1 LEINSMKLLIIF
13 SILFV
18 FLLIPIQNSF
28 SELEIST
35 NTQVYSPEHTLQV
48 YGTGLPGEN
57 LILRLFAPDESIT
70 KFDQIQTDSDGN
82 FNHQL
87 LTWPV
92 PSSGVPFGTYTVE
105 VLSTEQN
112 GLSKKIDIK
121 FSSTTELISVAIEKQ
136 IDTIVFAPESGALH
150 QSFRVFIQTT
160 RDGLN
165 IGNNPVTLLGNS
177 MIHLPD
183 GSSLSLKHYFKTLY
197 AGVYYFDF
205 TPQQQGTH
213 IFQISVFSDGVTS
226 KGFAATH
233 VLSQN
238 LGGINKQII
247 KLNSIL
253 DDTSDE
259 LNTLKSEING
269 FDKTLLMA
277 SDKID
282 SSTGSIAISVDS
294 ISEASSQLNSLL
306 FPIIASIGI
315 IVALQITI
323 IARRR

>member
-1 LEINSMKLLIIF
+1 MKLLVIL

-18 FLLIPIQNSF
+18 FLLIPIQDSF

-35 NTQVYSPEHTLQV
+35 NSKVYSPEHTLQV
-48 YGTGLPGEN
+48 YGTGLPEEN

-70 KFDQIQTDSDGN
+70 KFEQIQTDPDGS

-87 LTWPV
+87 LTWPT
-92 PSSGVPFGTYTVE
+92 PSSGTPYGTYVVE

-112 GLSKKIDIK
+112 GLSKKINIA
-121 FSSTTELISVAIEKQ
+121 FSSTTELISVAIERQ
-136 IDTIVFAPESGALH
+136 IDTIVFAPETGALN
-150 QSFRVFIQTT
+150 QSFRVFVQTT

-165 IGNNPVTLLGNS
+165 IGNDPSQLLGNS
-177 MIHLPD
+177 LIHLPD
-183 GSSLSLKHYFKTLY
+183 GSSLPMKNYFNTLY

-205 TPQQQGTH
+205 TPRQQGTH
-213 IFQISVFSDGVTS
+213 VFQISVFNEGVTS

-238 LGGINKQII
+238 LGGINKQIT
-247 KLNSIL
+247 KLNSVL
-253 DDTSDE
+253 DDTSNE
-259 LNTLKSEING
+259 LNILKSEIEG
-269 FDKTLLMA
+269 FDTTLLTA

-282 SSTGSIAISVDS
+282 KSTGDISESVEV

>member
-1 LEINSMKLLIIF
+1 MKSILLL

-35 NTQVYSPEHTLQV
+35 NSKVYSPEHSLQV
-48 YGTGLPGEN
+48 FGTGLPEEN
-57 LILRLFAPDESIT
+57 IILRLFAPDESIT
-70 KFDQIQTDSDGN
+70 KFEQIQTNPDGT

-87 LTWPV
+87 LTWPE
-92 PSSGVPFGTYTVE
+92 PSSNVPYGTYVVE

-121 FSSTTELISVAIEKQ
+121 FSSTTELISVAVERQ
-136 IDTIVFAPESGALH
+136 IDTVVFAPESGAIN

-165 IGNNPVTLLGNS
+165 IGNDPSQLLGNS
-177 MIHLPD
+177 QIHLPD
-183 GSSLSLKHYFKTLY
+183 GSSLALNNSFKTLY
-197 AGVYYFDF
+197 SGVYYFDF
-205 TPQQQGTH
+205 TPRQQGTH
-213 IFQISVFSDGVTS
+213 VFQISVFNEGVSS

-238 LGGINKQII
+238 LGGINKQIS
-247 KLNSIL
+247 KLNSVL
-253 DDTSDE
+253 EETSSE
-259 LNTLKSEING
+259 LNILKSEIAG
-269 FDKTLLMA
+269 FDDTL
-277 SDKID
+277 
-282 SSTGSIAISVDS
+282 SIASNNINESTDS
-294 ISEASSQLNSLL
+294 ISSSVKSIEEASSQLNSLL
-306 FPIIASIGI
+306 FPIIASIGL

>member
-1 LEINSMKLLIIF
+1 MKSFVLL
-13 SILFV
+13 SILLV
-18 FLLIPIQNSF
+18 FLLIPIQDSF

-35 NTQVYSPEHTLQV
+35 NTKVYSPEHTLQV

-70 KFDQIQTDSDGN
+70 KFDQVQTNPDGT

-87 LTWPV
+87 LIWPD
-92 PSSGVPFGTYTVE
+92 PSTGTPYGTYVVE

-112 GLSKKIDIK
+112 GFSKKINIA
-121 FSSTTELISVAIEKQ
+121 FSSTTELISVAIERQ
-136 IDTIVFAPESGALH
+136 IDTIVFAPETGALN
-150 QSFRVFIQTT
+150 QSFRVFVQTT

-165 IGNNPVTLLGNS
+165 IGNDPSQLLGNS
-177 MIHLPD
+177 LIHLPD
-183 GSSLSLKHYFKTLY
+183 GSSLPMKNYFNTLY

-205 TPQQQGTH
+205 TPRQQGTH
-213 IFQISVFSDGVTS
+213 VFQISVFNEGVTS

-238 LGGINKQII
+238 LGGINKQIT
-247 KLNSIL
+247 KLNSVL
-253 DDTSDE
+253 DDTSNE
-259 LNTLKSEING
+259 LNILKSEIEG
-269 FDKTLLMA
+269 FDTTLLTA

-282 SSTGSIAISVDS
+282 KSTGDISESVEV

>member
-1 LEINSMKLLIIF
+1 MKLLFLLSIIF
-13 SILFV
+13 I

-28 SELEIST
+28 SELDIST
-35 NTQVYSPEHTLQV
+35 NSRVYSPDHTLQV
-48 YGTGLPGEN
+48 YGTGLPEEN

-70 KFDQIQTDSDGN
+70 KFEQIQTNSDGT

-87 LTWPV
+87 LTWPN
-92 PSSGVPFGTYTVE
+92 PSSTVPYGTYVVE

-121 FSSTTELISVAIEKQ
+121 FSSTTELISVAVERQ
-136 IDTIVFAPESGALH
+136 IDTIVFAPETGALN
-150 QSFRVFIQTT
+150 QSLRVFIQTT

-165 IGNNPVTLLGNS
+165 IGNDPSELLKNS
-177 MIHLPD
+177 IIHLPD
-183 GSSLSLKHYFKTLY
+183 GSSLSLNNSFKTLY

-205 TPQQQGTH
+205 TPRQQGTH
-213 IFQISVFSDGVTS
+213 VFQISVFNDGVSS

-238 LGGINKQII
+238 LGGINKQIS
-247 KLNSIL
+247 KLNSVL
-253 DDTSDE
+253 DETSTE
-259 LNTLKSEING
+259 LNTLKSEISG
-269 FDKTLLMA
+269 FDDTLSTA
-277 SDKID
+277 SNNINE
-282 SSTGSIAISVDS
+282 STDS
-294 ISEASSQLNSLL
+294 ISSSVESIEEASSQLNSLL
-306 FPIIASIGI
+306 FPIIASIGL

>member
-1 LEINSMKLLIIF
+1 MKLLFLLSIIF
-13 SILFV
+13 I

-28 SELEIST
+28 SELDIST
-35 NTQVYSPEHTLQV
+35 NSRVYSPDHTLQV
-48 YGTGLPGEN
+48 YGTGLPEEN

-70 KFDQIQTDSDGN
+70 KFEQIQTNSDGT

-87 LTWPV
+87 LTWPN
-92 PSSGVPFGTYTVE
+92 PSSTVPYGTYVVE

-121 FSSTTELISVAIEKQ
+121 FSSTTELISVAVERQ
-136 IDTIVFAPESGALH
+136 IDTVVFAPETGALN
-150 QSFRVFIQTT
+150 QSLRVFIQTT
-160 RDGLN
+160 RDGLS
-165 IGNNPVTLLGNS
+165 IGNNPSELLKNS
-177 MIHLPD
+177 LVHLPD
-183 GSSLSLKHYFKTLY
+183 GSSLSLNDSFKTLY

-205 TPQQQGTH
+205 TPRQQGTH
-213 IFQISVFSDGVTS
+213 VFQISVFNDGISS

-238 LGGINKQII
+238 LGGINKQIS

-253 DDTSDE
+253 EETSTE
-259 LNTLKSEING
+259 LNTLKSEISG
-269 FDKTLLMA
+269 FDDTLSTA
-277 SDKID
+277 SSNINE
-282 SSTGSIAISVDS
+282 STDS
-294 ISEASSQLNSLL
+294 ISSSVESIEEASSQLNSLL
-306 FPIIASIGI
+306 FPIIASIGL

>member
-1 LEINSMKLLIIF
+1 MKLLF
-13 SILFV
+13 SLSILFIL
-18 FLLIPIQNSF
+18 LLIPIQNSY
-28 SELEIST
+28 SDLEIST
-35 NTQVYSPEHTLQV
+35 NAKVYSPEHSLQV
-48 YGTGLPGEN
+48 FGTGLPEEN
-57 LILRLFAPDESIT
+57 LILRLFAPDESIA
-70 KFDQIQTDSDGN
+70 KFEQIQTNSDGS

-87 LTWPV
+87 LTWPN
-92 PSSGVPFGTYTVE
+92 PSSGTPYGTYVVE

-112 GLSKKIDIK
+112 GISEKIDIK
-121 FSSTTELISVAIEKQ
+121 FSSTTELISVAVERQ
-136 IDTIVFAPESGALH
+136 IDTVVFAPETGALD

-165 IGNNPVTLLGNS
+165 IGNNPIELLGNS

-183 GSSLSLKHYFKTLY
+183 GSSLPLKNYFKTLY
-197 AGVYYFDF
+197 SGVYYLDY
-205 TPQQQGTH
+205 TPKQKGTH
-213 IFQISVFSDGVTS
+213 VFQISVFNEGVTS

-238 LGGINKQII
+238 LGGINNQII
-247 KLNSIL
+247 KLNTIL
-253 DDTSDE
+253 DETSTE
-259 LNTLKSEING
+259 LDILKSEIKG
-269 FDKTLLMA
+269 FDATLLTA

-282 SSTGSIAISVDS
+282 ESTTTISKSVES

>member
-1 LEINSMKLLIIF
+1 MKSFVLL
-13 SILFV
+13 SIVFV
-18 FLLIPIQNSF
+18 FLLIPIQDSF

-35 NTQVYSPEHTLQV
+35 NTKVYSPEHTLQV

-57 LILRLFAPDESIT
+57 LILRLFAPDETIT
-70 KFDQIQTDSDGN
+70 KFEQIQTNSDGT
-82 FNHQL
+82 FNYQL
-87 LTWPV
+87 LTWPT
-92 PSSGVPFGTYTVE
+92 PSSGTPYGTYVVE

-121 FSSTTELISVAIEKQ
+121 FSSTTELVAVAVERQ
-136 IDTIVFAPESGALH
+136 IDTVVFAPETGATN

-165 IGNNPVTLLGNS
+165 IGNDPSQLLGNS
-177 MIHLPD
+177 LIHLPD
-183 GSSLSLKHYFKTLY
+183 GSSFSLKNYFKTLY
-197 AGVYYFDF
+197 SGVYYFDY
-205 TPQQQGTH
+205 TPQQEGTH
-213 IFQISVFSDGVTS
+213 VFQIAVFNDGVTS

-253 DDTSDE
+253 DETSNE
-259 LNTLKSEING
+259 LDILKSEIKG
-269 FDKTLLMA
+269 FDTTLLTA

-282 SSTGSIAISVDS
+282 QSTFTIASSVKS

-306 FPIIASIGI
+306 FPIIASIGL

>member
-1 LEINSMKLLIIF
+1 MKLLLLF

-18 FLLIPIQNSF
+18 FLLIPIQYSF
-28 SELEIST
+28 SELESST
-35 NTQVYSPEHTLQV
+35 NAKVYSPEHTLQV

-70 KFDQIQTDSDGN
+70 KFEQIQTDSDGS

-87 LTWPV
+87 LTWPN
-92 PSSGVPFGTYTVE
+92 PSSGIPYGTYVVE
-105 VLSTEQN
+105 VLSTEQH
-112 GLSKKIDIK
+112 GLSEKIVIK
-121 FSSTTELISVAIEKQ
+121 FSSTTELISVPVERQ
-136 IDTIVFAPESGALH
+136 IDTVVFSPETGAIN
-150 QSFRVFIQTT
+150 QSFRVFVQTT

-165 IGNNPVTLLGNS
+165 IGNDPSDLLGNS
-177 MIHLPD
+177 LIHLPD
-183 GSSLSLKHYFKTLY
+183 GKSLSLKNYFKTLY
-197 AGVYYFDF
+197 SGVYYLDF
-205 TPQQQGTH
+205 TPTQEGTH
-213 IFQISVFSDGVTS
+213 VFQIAIFNDGIAS

-238 LGGINKQII
+238 LGGINNQIT
-247 KLNSIL
+247 KLNFIL
-253 DDTSDE
+253 DETSNE
-259 LNTLKSEING
+259 LNVLKYQIAG
-269 FDKTLLMA
+269 FDTTLLEA
-277 SDKID
+277 SDKIYK
-282 SSTGSIAISVDS
+282 STGGIATSVQS

>member
-1 LEINSMKLLIIF
+1 MKLLVML

-18 FLLIPIQNSF
+18 FLLIPIQYSF
-28 SELEIST
+28 SDLEAST
-35 NTQVYSPEHTLQV
+35 NSKVYSPEHFLQV
-48 YGTGLPGEN
+48 YGIGLPGEN

-70 KFDQIQTDSDGN
+70 KFEQIQTESDGS

-87 LTWPV
+87 LTWPT
-92 PSSGVPFGTYTVE
+92 PSSGIPYGTYVVE
-105 VLSTEQN
+105 VLSTKQN

-121 FSSTTELISVAIEKQ
+121 FSSTTELISVAIERQ
-136 IDTIVFAPESGALH
+136 IDTVVFAPETGALN
-150 QSFRVFIQTT
+150 QSFRVFVQTT

-165 IGNNPVTLLGNS
+165 IGNDPSQLLGNS

-183 GSSLSLKHYFKTLY
+183 GSSLSMKNYFKTLY

-205 TPQQQGTH
+205 TPRQQGTH
-213 IFQISVFSDGVTS
+213 VFQISVFNEGVTS

-247 KLNSIL
+247 KLNSVL
-253 DDTSDE
+253 DDTSNE
-259 LNTLKSEING
+259 LNILKSEIEG
-269 FDKTLLMA
+269 FDNTLLTA

-282 SSTGSIAISVDS
+282 KSTGSISTSVEA

>member
-1 LEINSMKLLIIF
+1 MKSLFLF
-13 SILFV
+13 FILFA
-18 FLLIPIQNSF
+18 FLFFPIQESF
-28 SELEIST
+28 SELEMST
-35 NTQVYSPEHTLQV
+35 NAKVYSPEHTLQV
-48 YGTGLPGEN
+48 YGTGLPEEN

-70 KFDQIQTDSDGN
+70 KFEQIQTNSDGTYN
-82 FNHQL
+82 YQL
-87 LTWPV
+87 LTWPD
-92 PSSGVPFGTYTVE
+92 PSSSVPYGTYVVE

-121 FSSTTELISVAIEKQ
+121 FSSTTELISVAVERQ
-136 IDTIVFAPESGALH
+136 IDTVVFAPETGALN

-165 IGNNPVTLLGNS
+165 IGNDPITLLGNS

-183 GSSLSLKHYFKTLY
+183 GSSMNLKNSFKTLY

-205 TPQQQGTH
+205 TPRQQGTH
-213 IFQISVFSDGVTS
+213 VFQISVFNEGVSS

-238 LGGINKQII
+238 LGGINKQIS
-247 KLNSIL
+247 KLNSVL
-253 DDTSDE
+253 DETSIE
-259 LNTLKSEING
+259 LNTLKSEIVG
-269 FDKTLLMA
+269 FDETLSMA
-277 SDKID
+277 SNNINESTENI
-282 SSTGSIAISVDS
+282 SSSVESIE
-294 ISEASSQLNSLL
+294 EASSQLNSLL
-306 FPIIASIGI
+306 FPIIASIGL

>member
-1 LEINSMKLLIIF
+1 MKLLVLL
-13 SILFV
+13 SVLFV
-18 FLLIPIQNSF
+18 FLLIPIQDSF
-28 SELEIST
+28 SELDIST
-35 NTQVYSPEHTLQV
+35 NSKVYSPEHTLQV
-48 YGTGLPGEN
+48 YGIGLPEEN

-70 KFDQIQTDSDGN
+70 KFEQIQTESDGS

-87 LTWPV
+87 LTWPT
-92 PSSGVPFGTYTVE
+92 PSSGTPYGTYVVE

-112 GLSKKIDIK
+112 GLSKKINIK
-121 FSSTTELISVAIEKQ
+121 FSSTTELISVAIERQ
-136 IDTIVFAPESGALH
+136 IDTIVFAPETGALN
-150 QSFRVFIQTT
+150 QSFRVFVQTT

-165 IGNNPVTLLGNS
+165 IGNDPSQLLGNS
-177 MIHLPD
+177 LIHLPD
-183 GSSLSLKHYFKTLY
+183 GSSLSMKNYFKTLY

-205 TPQQQGTH
+205 TPRQQGTH
-213 IFQISVFSDGVTS
+213 VFQISVFNEGVTS
-226 KGFAATH
+226 KGFAATN

-238 LGGINKQII
+238 LGGINKQIT
-247 KLNSIL
+247 KLNSVL
-253 DDTSDE
+253 DETSNE
-259 LNTLKSEING
+259 LNILKSEIEG
-269 FDKTLLMA
+269 FDTTLLTA

-282 SSTGSIAISVDS
+282 KSTGSISTSVEA

>member
-1 LEINSMKLLIIF
+1 MKSLILL
-13 SILFV
+13 STLFL
-18 FLLIPIQNSF
+18 FLLIPIQDSF
-28 SELEIST
+28 SDLDIST

-70 KFDQIQTDSDGN
+70 KFDQIQTNYDGS

-87 LTWPV
+87 LTWPN
-92 PSSGVPFGTYTVE
+92 PSSGTPYGTYVVE
-105 VLSTEQN
+105 VLSTEQK
-112 GLSKKIDIK
+112 GLSKKIDVK
-121 FSSTTELISVAIEKQ
+121 FSSTTELISVAVERQ
-136 IDTIVFAPESGALH
+136 IDTIVFAPETGAKN

-165 IGNNPVTLLGNS
+165 IGNNPSELLGNS

-183 GSSLSLKHYFKTLY
+183 GSSTSLENSFKTLY

-205 TPQQQGTH
+205 TPRQEGTH
-213 IFQISVFSDGVTS
+213 VFQISVFNEGVSS

-238 LGGINKQII
+238 LGGINKEMI
-247 KLNSIL
+247 KLNLIL
-253 DDTSDE
+253 DETSNE
-259 LNTLKSEING
+259 LDTLKSEIAG
-269 FDKTLLMA
+269 FDSTLLQA
-277 SDKID
+277 SEKID
-282 SSTGSIAISVDS
+282 KSTGTISTSVQS

>member
-1 LEINSMKLLIIF
+1 MKLLVIL

-18 FLLIPIQNSF
+18 FLLIPIQDSF

-35 NTQVYSPEHTLQV
+35 NSKVYSPEHTLQV
-48 YGTGLPGEN
+48 YGTGLPEEN

-70 KFDQIQTDSDGN
+70 KFEQIQTDPDGS

-87 LTWPV
+87 LTWPT
-92 PSSGVPFGTYTVE
+92 PSSGTPYGTYVVE

-112 GLSKKIDIK
+112 GLSKKINIA
-121 FSSTTELISVAIEKQ
+121 FSSTTELISVAIERQ
-136 IDTIVFAPESGALH
+136 IDTIVFAPETGALN
-150 QSFRVFIQTT
+150 QSFRVFVQTT

-165 IGNNPVTLLGNS
+165 IGNDPSQLLGNS
-177 MIHLPD
+177 LIHLPD
-183 GSSLSLKHYFKTLY
+183 GSSLPMKNYFNTLY

-205 TPQQQGTH
+205 TPRQQGTH
-213 IFQISVFSDGVTS
+213 VFQISVFNEGVTS

-238 LGGINKQII
+238 LGGINKQIT
-247 KLNSIL
+247 KLNSVL
-253 DDTSDE
+253 DDTSNE
-259 LNTLKSEING
+259 LNILKSEIEG
-269 FDKTLLMA
+269 FDTTLLTA

-282 SSTGSIAISVDS
+282 KSTGDISESVEV

-323 IARRR
+323 IARSR

>member
-1 LEINSMKLLIIF
+1 MKSLILF

-18 FLLIPIQNSF
+18 FLLIPIQDSF
-28 SELEIST
+28 SDLDIST
-35 NTQVYSPEHTLQV
+35 NTKVYSPEHTLQV

-70 KFDQIQTDSDGN
+70 KFDQIQTNSDGT

-87 LTWPV
+87 LTWPD
-92 PSSGVPFGTYTVE
+92 PSSGTPYGTYVVE
-105 VLSTEQN
+105 VLSTEQK
-112 GLSKKIDIK
+112 GLSKKIDVK
-121 FSSTTELISVAIEKQ
+121 FSSTTELISVAVERQ
-136 IDTIVFAPESGALH
+136 IDTIVFAPETGAKN
-150 QSFRVFIQTT
+150 QPFRVFIQTT

-165 IGNNPVTLLGNS
+165 IGNNPSELLGNS

-183 GSSLSLKHYFKTLY
+183 GSSTSLENYFKTLY

-205 TPQQQGTH
+205 TPRQEGTH
-213 IFQISVFSDGVTS
+213 VFQISVFNEGVSS

-233 VLSQN
+233 VLTQN
-238 LGGINKQII
+238 LGGINKEII
-247 KLNSIL
+247 KLNLIL
-253 DDTSDE
+253 GETSNE
-259 LNTLKSEING
+259 LDVLKSEIAG
-269 FDKTLLMA
+269 FDTTLLQA
-277 SDKID
+277 SEKID
-282 SSTGSIAISVDS
+282 KSTGTISTSVQS

>member
-1 LEINSMKLLIIF
+1 MKSLFFL
-13 SILFV
+13 SILFLL
-18 FLLIPIQNSF
+18 LLIPIQDSF

-35 NTQVYSPEHTLQV
+35 NSKVYSSEHSLQV

-70 KFDQIQTDSDGN
+70 KFEQIQTNSDGT

-87 LTWPV
+87 LTWPD
-92 PSSGVPFGTYTVE
+92 PSSSIPYGTYVVE

-121 FSSTTELISVAIEKQ
+121 FSSTTELISVAVERQ
-136 IDTIVFAPESGALH
+136 IDTVVFAPETGAIN

-165 IGNNPVTLLGNS
+165 IGNDPSELLRNS
-177 MIHLPD
+177 QIHLPD
-183 GSSLSLKHYFKTLY
+183 GSSLSLTNSFKTLY

-205 TPQQQGTH
+205 TPRQEGTH
-213 IFQISVFSDGVTS
+213 VFQIAVFNEGIAS

-238 LGGINKQII
+238 LGGINKQIS
-247 KLNSIL
+247 KLNSVL
-253 DDTSDE
+253 EETSAE
-259 LNTLKSEING
+259 LTTLKSEIEG
-269 FDKTLLMA
+269 FDNTLSTA
-277 SDKID
+277 SNNINESTKGI
-282 SSTGSIAISVDS
+282 SSSVQSIE
-294 ISEASSQLNSLL
+294 EASSQLNSLL

>member
-1 LEINSMKLLIIF
+1 MKLLVML

-18 FLLIPIQNSF
+18 FLLIPIQYSY
-28 SELEIST
+28 SELEMST
-35 NTQVYSPEHTLQV
+35 NSKVYSPEHILQV
-48 YGTGLPGEN
+48 YGTGLPEEN

-70 KFDQIQTDSDGN
+70 KFEQIQTESDGS
-82 FNHQL
+82 FNYQL
-87 LTWPV
+87 LTWPT
-92 PSSGVPFGTYTVE
+92 PSSGIPYGTYVVE

-121 FSSTTELISVAIEKQ
+121 FSSTTELISVAVERQ
-136 IDTIVFAPESGALH
+136 IDTVVFAPETGALN
-150 QSFRVFIQTT
+150 QSFRVFVQTT

-165 IGNNPVTLLGNS
+165 IGNDPFQLLGHS

-183 GSSLSLKHYFKTLY
+183 GSSLPLKNYFKTLY
-197 AGVYYFDF
+197 AGVYYLDF
-205 TPQQQGTH
+205 TPRQQGTH
-213 IFQISVFSDGVTS
+213 IFQISVFNEGVTS

-253 DDTSDE
+253 DETSNE
-259 LNTLKSEING
+259 LNVLKSEIEG
-269 FDKTLLMA
+269 FDDTLLTA

-282 SSTGSIAISVDS
+282 ESTGSISTSVEA

>member
-1 LEINSMKLLIIF
+1 MKSLILL
-13 SILFV
+13 SILFL
-18 FLLIPIQNSF
+18 FLLIPIQDSF
-28 SELEIST
+28 SDLDIST

-48 YGTGLPGEN
+48 YGTALPGEN

-70 KFDQIQTDSDGN
+70 KFDQIQTNSDGT

-87 LTWPV
+87 LTWPN
-92 PSSGVPFGTYTVE
+92 PSSGTPYGTYVVE

-112 GLSKKIDIK
+112 GLSKKINIK
-121 FSSTTELISVAIEKQ
+121 FSSTTDLISVAVERQ
-136 IDTIVFAPESGALH
+136 IDTIVFSPETGAKN

-165 IGNNPVTLLGNS
+165 IGNNPSELLGTS

-183 GSSLSLKHYFKTLY
+183 GSSTSLENSFNTLY

-205 TPQQQGTH
+205 TPRQEGTH
-213 IFQISVFSDGVTS
+213 VFQISVFNEGVSS

-253 DDTSDE
+253 GETSNE
-259 LNTLKSEING
+259 LDVLKSEIAG
-269 FDKTLLMA
+269 FDSTLQQA
-277 SDKID
+277 SEKID
-282 SSTGSIAISVDS
+282 KSTGTISTSVQSIG
-294 ISEASSQLNSLL
+294 EASSQLNSLL

>member
-1 LEINSMKLLIIF
+1 MKLLLLLSIIF
-13 SILFV
+13 I
-18 FLLIPIQNSF
+18 FLLIPIQDSF
-28 SELEIST
+28 SELDIST
-35 NTQVYSPEHTLQV
+35 NSKVYSPDHTLQV

-70 KFDQIQTDSDGN
+70 KFEQIQTNFDGT

-87 LTWPV
+87 LTWPN
-92 PSSGVPFGTYTVE
+92 PSSSVPYGTYVVE

-121 FSSTTELISVAIEKQ
+121 FSSTTELISVAVERQ
-136 IDTIVFAPESGALH
+136 IDTVVFAPETGAIN

-165 IGNNPVTLLGNS
+165 IGNDPIQLLGNS
-177 MIHLPD
+177 VIHLPD
-183 GSSLSLKHYFKTLY
+183 GSSFSLENSFNTLY

-205 TPQQQGTH
+205 TPRQEGTH
-213 IFQISVFSDGVTS
+213 VFQISVFNEGVSS

-238 LGGINKQII
+238 LGGINKQIT

-253 DDTSDE
+253 DETSTE
-259 LNTLKSEING
+259 LNTLKSEISG
-269 FDKTLLMA
+269 FDETLSSA
-277 SDKID
+277 SNDINESTTNI
-282 SSTGSIAISVDS
+282 SSSVNSIE
-294 ISEASSQLNSLL
+294 EASSQLNSLL
-306 FPIIASIGI
+306 FPIIASIGL

-323 IARRR
+323 ITRRR

>member
-1 LEINSMKLLIIF
+1 MKLLFLLSII
-13 SILFV
+13 FV
-18 FLLIPIQNSF
+18 FLLIPIQDSF
-28 SELEIST
+28 SELDIST
-35 NTQVYSPEHTLQV
+35 NSKVYSPDHTLQV
-48 YGTGLPGEN
+48 YGTGLPEEN

-70 KFDQIQTDSDGN
+70 KFEQIQTNPDGT
-82 FNHQL
+82 FNYQL
-87 LTWPV
+87 LTWPE
-92 PSSGVPFGTYTVE
+92 PSSNVPYGTYVVE

-121 FSSTTELISVAIEKQ
+121 FSSTTELISVAVERQ
-136 IDTIVFAPESGALH
+136 IDTVVFAPETGALN

-165 IGNNPVTLLGNS
+165 IGNEPSQLLGNS

-183 GSSLSLKHYFKTLY
+183 GSSLPLKNSFKTLY

-205 TPQQQGTH
+205 TPRQQGTH
-213 IFQISVFSDGVTS
+213 VFQISVFNEGVSS

-238 LGGINKQII
+238 LGGINTQIS
-247 KLNSIL
+247 KLNSVL
-253 DDTSDE
+253 EETSAE
-259 LNTLKSEING
+259 LTTLKSEISG
-269 FDKTLLMA
+269 FDDTLSVA
-277 SDKID
+277 SSNINESTQSIT
-282 SSTGSIAISVDS
+282 SSVTSIE
-294 ISEASSQLNSLL
+294 EASSQLNSLL
-306 FPIIASIGI
+306 FPIIASIGL

>member
-1 LEINSMKLLIIF
+1 MKSLFFL
-13 SILFV
+13 SILFLL
-18 FLLIPIQNSF
+18 LLIPIQDSF

-35 NTQVYSPEHTLQV
+35 NSKVYSSEHSLQV
-48 YGTGLPGEN
+48 YGTGLPEEN

-70 KFDQIQTDSDGN
+70 KFEQIQTNSDGT

-87 LTWPV
+87 LTWPD
-92 PSSGVPFGTYTVE
+92 PSSSVPYGTYVVE

-121 FSSTTELISVAIEKQ
+121 FSSTTELISVAVERQ
-136 IDTIVFAPESGALH
+136 IDTVVFAPETGAIN

-165 IGNNPVTLLGNS
+165 IGNDPSELLRNS
-177 MIHLPD
+177 QIHLPD
-183 GSSLSLKHYFKTLY
+183 GSSLSLTNSFKTLY

-205 TPQQQGTH
+205 TPRQEGTH
-213 IFQISVFSDGVTS
+213 VFQVAVFNEGIAS

-238 LGGINKQII
+238 LGGINKQIS
-247 KLNSIL
+247 KLNSVL
-253 DDTSDE
+253 DETSTE
-259 LNTLKSEING
+259 LTTLKSEIEG
-269 FDKTLLMA
+269 FDNTLSTA
-277 SDKID
+277 SNNINESTEGI
-282 SSTGSIAISVDS
+282 SSSVKSIE
-294 ISEASSQLNSLL
+294 EASSQLNSLL

>member
-1 LEINSMKLLIIF
+1 MKSLFFL
-13 SILFV
+13 SILFLL
-18 FLLIPIQNSF
+18 LLIPIQDSF

-35 NTQVYSPEHTLQV
+35 NSKVYSSEHSLQV
-48 YGTGLPGEN
+48 FGTGLPEEN

-70 KFDQIQTDSDGN
+70 KFEQIQTNSDGT

-87 LTWPV
+87 LTWPD
-92 PSSGVPFGTYTVE
+92 PSSNVPYGTYVVE

-121 FSSTTELISVAIEKQ
+121 FSSTTELISVPVERQ
-136 IDTIVFAPESGALH
+136 IDTIVFAPETGAIN

-160 RDGLN
+160 RDGLS
-165 IGNNPVTLLGNS
+165 IGNDPTILLRHS
-177 MIHLPD
+177 QIHLPD
-183 GSSLSLKHYFKTLY
+183 GSSLSLKNSFNTLY

-205 TPQQQGTH
+205 TPMQEGTH
-213 IFQISVFSDGVTS
+213 VFQIAVFNEGIAS

-238 LGGINKQII
+238 LGGINKQIS
-247 KLNSIL
+247 KLNSVL
-253 DDTSDE
+253 DETSNE
-259 LNTLKSEING
+259 LTTLKYQIEGFDNTLSTASNNIDKSTIG
-269 FDKTLLMA
+269 
-277 SDKID
+277 I
-282 SSTGSIAISVDS
+282 SSSVKSIE
-294 ISEASSQLNSLL
+294 EASSQLNSLL

>member
-1 LEINSMKLLIIF
+1 MKLLLLLSIIF
-13 SILFV
+13 I
-18 FLLIPIQNSF
+18 FLLIPIQDSF
-28 SELEIST
+28 SELDIST
-35 NTQVYSPEHTLQV
+35 NSKVYSPDHTLQV

-70 KFDQIQTDSDGN
+70 KFEQIQTNFDGT

-87 LTWPV
+87 LTWPN
-92 PSSGVPFGTYTVE
+92 PSSSVPYGTYVVE

-121 FSSTTELISVAIEKQ
+121 FSSTTELISVAVERQ
-136 IDTIVFAPESGALH
+136 IDTVVFAPDSGAIN

-165 IGNNPVTLLGNS
+165 IGNDPIQLLGNS
-177 MIHLPD
+177 VIHLPD
-183 GSSLSLKHYFKTLY
+183 GSSFSLENSFNTLY

-205 TPQQQGTH
+205 TPRQEGTH
-213 IFQISVFSDGVTS
+213 VFQISVFNEGVAS

-238 LGGINKQII
+238 LGGINKQIT

-253 DDTSDE
+253 DETSTE
-259 LNTLKSEING
+259 LNTLKSEISG
-269 FDKTLLMA
+269 FDETLSSA
-277 SDKID
+277 SNDINESTTNI
-282 SSTGSIAISVDS
+282 SSSVNSIE
-294 ISEASSQLNSLL
+294 EASSQLNSLL
-306 FPIIASIGI
+306 FPIIASIGL

-323 IARRR
+323 ITRRR

>member
-1 LEINSMKLLIIF
+1 MKSIILF

-18 FLLIPIQNSF
+18 FLLFPIQDSF
-28 SELEIST
+28 SELELST
-35 NTQVYSPEHTLQV
+35 NSKVYSPEHTLQV

-70 KFDQIQTDSDGN
+70 KFEQIQTEPDGS
-82 FNHQL
+82 FNYQL
-87 LTWPV
+87 LTWPI
-92 PSSGVPFGTYTVE
+92 PSSGTPYGTYVVE

-121 FSSTTELISVAIEKQ
+121 FSSTTELISVAVERQ
-136 IDTIVFAPESGALH
+136 IDTVVFAPETGAIN

-165 IGNNPVTLLGNS
+165 IGNNPSELLEHS
-177 MIHLPD
+177 LIHLPD
-183 GSSLSLKHYFKTLY
+183 GSSLPLKDSFNTLY
-197 AGVYYFDF
+197 SGVYYFDF
-205 TPQQQGTH
+205 TPRQEGTH
-213 IFQISVFSDGVTS
+213 VFQISVFNEGIAS

-238 LGGINKQII
+238 LGGINKQIS
-247 KLNSIL
+247 KLNSVL
-253 DDTSDE
+253 DETSLE
-259 LNTLKSEING
+259 LTTLKSEIEG
-269 FDKTLLMA
+269 FDDTLSTA
-277 SDKID
+277 SNDINK
-282 SSTGSIAISVDS
+282 STKGISLSVESIE
-294 ISEASSQLNSLL
+294 EASSQLNSLL
-306 FPIIASIGI
+306 FPIIASIGL

>member
-1 LEINSMKLLIIF
+1 LKSLFFLSVLFLL
-13 SILFV
+13 
-18 FLLIPIQNSF
+18 LLIPIQDSF

-35 NTQVYSPEHTLQV
+35 NSKVYSPEHSLQV
-48 YGTGLPGEN
+48 YGTGLPEEN

-70 KFDQIQTDSDGN
+70 KFEQIQTNSDGT

-87 LTWPV
+87 LTWPD
-92 PSSGVPFGTYTVE
+92 PSSNVPYGTYVVE

-121 FSSTTELISVAIEKQ
+121 FSSTTELISVAVERQ
-136 IDTIVFAPESGALH
+136 IDTVVFAPETGAIN

-165 IGNNPVTLLGNS
+165 IGNDPSELLRNS
-177 MIHLPD
+177 QIHLPD
-183 GSSLSLKHYFKTLY
+183 GSSLSLKNSFKTLY

-205 TPQQQGTH
+205 TPRQEGTH
-213 IFQISVFSDGVTS
+213 VFQVAVFNEGIAS

-238 LGGINKQII
+238 LGGINKQIS
-247 KLNSIL
+247 KLNSVL
-253 DDTSDE
+253 DETSTE
-259 LNTLKSEING
+259 LTTLKSEIEG
-269 FDKTLLMA
+269 FDNTLSTA
-277 SDKID
+277 SNNINESTKGI
-282 SSTGSIAISVDS
+282 SSSVKSIE
-294 ISEASSQLNSLL
+294 EASSQLNSLL

>member
-1 LEINSMKLLIIF
+1 MKLLILL

-28 SELEIST
+28 SELELST
-35 NTQVYSPEHTLQV
+35 NAKVYSPEHTLQV
-48 YGTGLPGEN
+48 FGSGLSEEN

-70 KFDQIQTDSDGN
+70 KFEQIQTNSDGT

-87 LTWPV
+87 LTWPN
-92 PSSGVPFGTYTVE
+92 PSSTVPYGTYVVE

-121 FSSTTELISVAIEKQ
+121 FSSTTELISVAVERQ
-136 IDTIVFAPESGALH
+136 IDTVVFAPETGALN
-150 QSFRVFIQTT
+150 QSLRVFIQTT

-165 IGNNPVTLLGNS
+165 IGNNPSELLKNS
-177 MIHLPD
+177 IIHLPD
-183 GSSLSLKHYFKTLY
+183 GSSLSLNNSFKTLY

-205 TPQQQGTH
+205 TPRQQGTH
-213 IFQISVFSDGVTS
+213 VFQISVFNDGVSS

-238 LGGINKQII
+238 LGGINKQIT

-253 DDTSDE
+253 DETSTE
-259 LNTLKSEING
+259 LNTLKSEISG
-269 FDKTLLMA
+269 FDDTLSTA
-277 SDKID
+277 SNNINESTDNI
-282 SSTGSIAISVDS
+282 SSSVESIE
-294 ISEASSQLNSLL
+294 EASSQLNSLL
-306 FPIIASIGI
+306 FPIIASIGL

>member
-1 LEINSMKLLIIF
+1 MKLFILLCV
-13 SILFV
+13 LFV
-18 FLLIPIQNSF
+18 FLLIPIPDSF

-35 NTQVYSPEHTLQV
+35 NTKVYSPDQILQV
-48 YGTGLPGEN
+48 YGNGLSEEN

-70 KFDQIQTDSDGN
+70 KFEQIQTNPDGT
-82 FNHQL
+82 FNYQL
-87 LTWPV
+87 LTWPD
-92 PSSGVPFGTYTVE
+92 PSSTVPYGTYVVE
-105 VLSTEQN
+105 VLSTAQN

-121 FSSTTELISVAIEKQ
+121 FSSTTELISVAVERQ
-136 IDTIVFAPESGALH
+136 IDTIVFAPETGAIN

-165 IGNNPVTLLGNS
+165 IGNDPSELLGNS
-177 MIHLPD
+177 MVHLPD
-183 GSSLSLKHYFKTLY
+183 GSSLPLKNYFKTLY
-197 AGVYYFDF
+197 SGVYYIDF
-205 TPQQQGTH
+205 TASQEGTH
-213 IFQISVFSDGVTS
+213 VFQISVFNEGVAS

-253 DDTSDE
+253 DETSNE
-259 LNTLKSEING
+259 LVTLESKIAG
-269 FDKTLLMA
+269 FDSTLLMA

-282 SSTGSIAISVDS
+282 KSTTTISKSVEA